1 MPVRKVRIDHSGDS
15 LRMDRIAYVKQNA
28 VPRASTSREADS
40 RVDRNVVTHVRLRGG
55 LRSGPVRSAEPQ
67 SRDGARRVGENSR
80 RVDYPSILGSGDGYF
95 DDVDPE
101 QRCSRI

>member
-15 LRMDRIAYVKQNA
+15 LRMDRIAYVEQNA

-40 RVDRNVVTHVRLRGG
+40 RVDRDVVAHVRLRGG

-67 SRDGARRVGENSR
+67 SSDGTRRVRENPG
-80 RVDYPSILGSGDGYF
+80 RVDYPSVLGSCDGYL

-101 QRCSRI
+101 QRCRRI

>member
-15 LRMDRIAYVKQNA
+15 FRMHRIAYVEQDA
-28 VPRASTSREADS
+28 VPRARASREADS
-40 RVDRNVVTHVRLRGG
+40 RVDRDVVAHVRLRGG

-67 SRDGARRVGENSR
+67 SSDGARRVGENSR
-80 RVDYPSILGSGDGYF
+80 GVDYPSVLGSGDRYL

-101 QRCSRI
+101 